1 MDPNGRK
8 TLAAGAAACSR
19 DSYLVPSQET
29 IDKTMAISKQFTG
42 QSRGVLE
49 LSAWMRELDMEDD
62 SYRN

>member
-1 MDPNGRK
+1 
-8 TLAAGAAACSR
+8 
-19 DSYLVPSQET
+19 
-29 IDKTMAISKQFTG
+29 MAISKQFTG